1 MSYEQKKTYLLC
13 THVDEDGWAFVM
25 TKDEKFFVMRPP
37 GMELKPVSRDH
48 VSWQIAKGGFGYARE
63 AVEFDT
69 EEEIREYINEEV
81 RKQRPM
87 PTMTME
93 EIRAIFTRQLWSMSE
108 EQRELLYSKMPDEE
122 VVARIRKEVEE
133 YGARKTTDNN

>member
-1 MSYEQKKTYLLC
+1 MSYEQKKKYLLC
-13 THVDEDGWAFVM
+13 THVEEGGVAFVM
-25 TKDEKFFVMRPP
+25 TKDKKFFVMRPP

-48 VSWQIAKGGFGYARE
+48 VGWKIAKGGFGYARE

-81 RKQRPM
+81 RKLSPE

-93 EIRAIFTRQLWSMSE
+93 EIRAIFTRHIWGMSE
-108 EQRELLYSKMPDEE
+108 EQRELFYSKMSDEKI
-122 VVARIRKEVEE
+122 VARIRKAVDE
-133 YGARKTTDNN
+133 YEDPT